1 MTGLHRKTIS
11 LLIDKIISV
20 LIPSDLQSP
29 VKIGGPNII
38 VEIDESKF
46 GKVKYHRGHR
56 VEGVW
61 IFWGVERTLEKKAFF
76 AIVNDR
82 KRETLHALIQKHVSK
97 GSIIYTD
104 CWRAYNGIDE
114 LGYSHQTVNHSQNFR
129 NPITGV
135 HTNSIEGSWSA
146 VKNVVPK
153 RNRTKIGIKTFLDK
167 LFEYTN

>member
-1 MTGLHRKTIS
+1 MTSIEIMTGLHRKTIS

-61 IFWGVERTLEKKAFF
+61 IFGGVERTLEKKAFF

-97 GSIIYTD
+97 GSIIYTY
-104 CWRAYNGIDE
+104 CWRAYNGIDD
-114 LGYSHQTVNHSQNFR
+114 L
-129 NPITGV
+129 
-135 HTNSIEGSWSA
+135 
-146 VKNVVPK
+146 
-153 RNRTKIGIKTFLDK
+153 
-167 LFEYTN
+167 